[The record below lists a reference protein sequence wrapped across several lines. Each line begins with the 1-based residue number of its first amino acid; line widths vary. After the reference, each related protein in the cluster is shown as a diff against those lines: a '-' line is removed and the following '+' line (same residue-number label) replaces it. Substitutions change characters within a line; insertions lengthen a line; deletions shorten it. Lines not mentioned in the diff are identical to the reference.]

1 MEKPHTGLDE
11 CPRILLSGFRAG
23 NSALAIRVQRADI
36 AKVSVRL
43 AEMSS
48 SLTLRPWGEA
58 TGAAGASPGRGDDL
72 LEINI
77 VFAPAATPLEA

>member
-1 MEKPHTGLDE
+1 MTVQE
-11 CPRILLSGFRAG
+11 SYSRALEQETLPP
-23 NSALAIRVQRADI
+23 SLTIIRVQRADI

>member
-1 MEKPHTGLDE
+1 MNVQE
-11 CPRILLSGFRAG
+11 SYSRALEQETLPP
-23 NSALAIRVQRADI
+23 SLTIIRVQRADI

>member
-1 MEKPHTGLDE
+1 MNVQE
-11 CPRILLSGFRAG
+11 SYSRALEQETLPP
-23 NSALAIRVQRADI
+23 SLTIIRVQRADI
-36 AKVSVRL
+36 AKVSALRL